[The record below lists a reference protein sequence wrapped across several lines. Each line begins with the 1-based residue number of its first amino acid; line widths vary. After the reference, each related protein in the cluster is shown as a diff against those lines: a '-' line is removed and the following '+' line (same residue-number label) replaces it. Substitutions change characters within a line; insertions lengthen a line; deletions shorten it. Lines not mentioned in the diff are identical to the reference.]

1 MWKRRERKPLM
12 VDTDHIKT
20 LHQEAAEQLDLMR
33 TALEASEPAAGT
45 MRDILDTIVENHWH
59 SYLDIIHLITM
70 HDESYAT
77 IMKKQPSLQPDDDIN
92 EYAERKFT
100 ANRTLLIVLLAA
112 LIRRHHRMIHLGALL
127 ASPMNNY
134 YQESMT
140 MEKEHIAELLAII
153 QHML

>member
-1 MWKRRERKPLM
+1 MA
-12 VDTDHIKT
+12 DTDHIKT

-33 TALEASEPAAGT
+33 TALEASEPAPGT

-59 SYLDIIHLITM
+59 SYLDIVHLITM
-70 HDESYAT
+70 HEESYAT
-77 IMKKQPSLQPDDDIN
+77 IMKKQPFLEPDDDVS

-100 ANRTLLIVLLAA
+100 ANRTLLVVLLTA
-112 LIRRHHRMIHLGALL
+112 LIRRHHRMIQLGALL
-127 ASPMNNY
+127 ASPMNHY

-140 MEKEHIAELLAII
+140 MEKEHLAELLALI